1 MEILNLFWGFI
12 LTIWNVNIKNA
23 NIIKIIIPSFI
34 LTIWN
39 VNPIDPPITPDIP
52 SGFILTIWNVNNEL
66 SKPRS

>member
-1 MEILNLFWGFI
+1 MEILNLFWG
-12 LTIWNVNIKNA
+12 
-23 NIIKIIIPSFI
+23 FI